1 MLRRRSSVTTR
12 GGTER
17 TNWHLE
23 FHRRA
28 QRDAKLVQR
37 SGLKGT
43 VEELL
48 ALLER
53 DPFESPPPF
62 EKLTGNMS
70 GAFSRRLNIQHRLVY
85 EVLPD
90 ERIVRILRM
99 WSHYD

>member
-1 MLRRRSSVTTR
+1 VTTR

>member
-1 MLRRRSSVTTR
+1 MTTR